1 MFSSV
6 LVIVPFLAGINALND
21 WSVPCTSG
29 SCSYDLA
36 ATPNAP
42 SGTLKIW
49 GSTNAITDITT
60 AAGWQILG
68 CDPTAHNQSIRL
80 VCTEDP
86 NDANSNCNHLYQS
99 IGAVNKIVRLPQSC
113 GASAF
118 ARVAK
123 SWVPDDQSIPSSVRR
138 RIVRRDG
145 AAPVVK
151 ALAIDTNFDAVDW
164 SQTGMV
170 NIAIQGAN
178 VPGAPTEIKTSN
190 SRRSLHARNHQR
202 DAADAAKNAATKAAD
217 AAKNAATKAES
228 IAAAVANNTIDV
240 SKSFDLPPINF
251 NKNINL
257 INSAVTCGSTSLS
270 MQVDMDAQANAQITL
285 AIAATGTI
293 VPPNIKSFGVIAGM
307 TATVAGTMTMTA
319 DLSGALSSGQI
330 QLVNIGIPGLD
341 FPGIFTVGPS
351 FQVNAQVDGNVDVQ
365 MDLTVGINYNVNN
378 AKITF
383 PPDNSTAP
391 DSAAFTA
398 GDTPLT
404 LNAAP
409 DVTATGQITA
419 HLIPSINLGINALG
433 GKAEAQISL
442 ALDANAALNMN
453 LDGSISKTGT
463 IDNSAAADNSTTTDD
478 SSSADNSTVT
488 DDGNSTITSRAD
500 DNSTDVSTSSTSSL
514 GGCVNVAGNVNL
526 KATAT
531 GSFFGLFDQ
540 VQSKPFF
547 NKDFQ
552 IFNVRRPA
560 SPAAAC
566 LLGSRNASALM
577 LRTVLPL
584 PQAPTTPRL
593 LSSMTVARTSS
604 TTATADLSMPMETQ

>member
-1 MFSSV
+1 MITSV

-21 WSVPCTSG
+21 WTKPCTSG
-29 SCSYDLA
+29 SCSYDLP

-60 AAGWQILG
+60 AAGWQIMG

-99 IGAVNKIVRLPQSC
+99 IGAVNKIVRLPQDC

-118 ARVAK
+118 ARVSK
-123 SWVPDDQSIPSSVRR
+123 SWVPEDQSIPSSVRR

-145 AAPVVK
+145 AQPEVK

-178 VPGAPTEIKTSN
+178 VPGAPLEINTSN
-190 SRRSLHARNHQR
+190 SRRSLHARNAHR
-202 DAADAAKNAATKAAD
+202 DVRSFLGYDAATKAADAATKAAD
-217 AAKNAATKAES
+217 AAKDAATKAAD
-228 IAAAVANNTIDV
+228 AAKAVANNTIDV
-240 SKSFDLPPINF
+240 SKSFDLPPVNLD
-251 NKNINL
+251 KSINL
-257 INSAVTCGSTSLS
+257 INSAINCGTTSLS

-285 AIAATGTI
+285 AVAATGTI

-307 TATVAGTMTMTA
+307 TATVAGTLTMTA
-319 DLSGALSSGQI
+319 DLSGQLNSGQI
-330 QLVNIGIPGLD
+330 QLINIGIPGLD
-341 FPGIFTVGPS
+341 FPGIFTIGPS
-351 FQVNAQVDGNVDVQ
+351 FQVNAQVDGQMDVQ
-365 MDLTVGINYNVNN
+365 MDMTVGINYNVNN
-378 AKITF
+378 AQITF

-442 ALDANAALNMN
+442 ALDANAILNMN
-453 LDGSISKTGT
+453 LDASKSATGT
-463 IDNSAAADNSTTTDD
+463 IDNSASADNSTTTDD
-478 SSSADNSTVT
+478 GSDDSSADNSTIT
-488 DDGNSTITSRAD
+488 DDGSGNSTGIT
-500 DNSTDVSTSSTSSL
+500 NVSQEEGDTE
-514 GGCVNVAGNVNL
+514 V
-526 KATAT
+526 
-531 GSFFGLFDQ
+531 
-540 VQSKPFF
+540 
-547 NKDFQ
+547 FQ
-552 IFNVRRPA
+552 NPDGAFAFCTLYSI
-560 SPAAAC
+560 
-566 LLGSRNASALM
+566 LL
-577 LRTVLPL
+577 
-584 PQAPTTPRL
+584 
-593 LSSMTVARTSS
+593 
-604 TTATADLSMPMETQ
+604 